1 MFITFSVESSL
12 CSDFVGEVIQLVRIN
27 FKTSNVRVGE
37 ILFII
42 YHYFNEPLI
51 LYSYYL
57 FTWLHRVLVAARGIL
72 LWCVGSV
79 WAWVPC
85 SVWDLSS
92 PGPDQG

>member
-12 CSDFVGEVIQLVRIN
+12 CSDFVGEVIQLVQIN

-72 LWCVGSV
+72 L
-79 WAWVPC
+79 
-85 SVWDLSS
+85 
-92 PGPDQG
+92 